1 MSKKDNTSTWLL
13 IGILALCVLL
23 FVWLFLGTTIEEDS
37 DPVTAP
43 ALLEQSQ

>member
-1 MSKKDNTSTWLL
+1 MSKKNNISTWLI
-13 IGILALCVLL
+13 IGVLALCVLL

-37 DPVTAP
+37 DPVAPP